1 MKEIGYYNGKTGPL
15 GEMTVPMNDRVC
27 WFGDG
32 VYDVALA
39 PGRVPYLFDR
49 HIDRFFTS
57 AALIRI
63 DMPLDRD
70 ELKKLIFELIGMA
83 DDDDLLVYMQVTRGT
98 APRAHAFP
106 MGAKANLWLTVT
118 PKKVAPKEGFASVI
132 TTDDNRYYLCN
143 IKTLNLI
150 PNCMAEQFAKDAGC
164 DTAIFHRGDRVTEAA
179 HSNVQIITG
188 GKVITPPADNLIL
201 PGISRGRT
209 IEICREIG
217 IPVEIRPF
225 TLDEMLSADEIFL
238 TSSLS
243 PCRRVGKVNLADR
256 GMKDPDTFF
265 RLQDAV
271 YADFAGANK
280 D

>member
-27 WFGDG
+27 YFGDG

-39 PGRVPYLFDR
+39 PGRMPYLLDR

-70 ELKKLIFELIGMA
+70 GLKKLIFELIGMA

-132 TTDDNRYYLCN
+132 TIDDNRYYLCN

-164 DTAIFHRGDRVTEAA
+164 DAAIFHRGDRVTEAA
-179 HSNVQIITG
+179 HSNVQIIKG

-201 PGISRGRT
+201 PGISRGRM

-243 PCRRVGKVNLADR
+243 LCRRVGKVNLADR

-265 RLQDAV
+265 RLQDAI
-271 YADFAGANK
+271 YADFAGTKK